1 MGCPNYILCNCNYM
15 ISPKSVDLIINFEVG
30 GRAYYEK
37 ALQKPSCPGGQSGVT
52 IGLGYDLGYNTE
64 KQFFQDWGNQLI
76 PNFLDPLKKVIG
88 LKGEQAKQ
96 MLRGEI
102 LQVRIPYNAAYEVF
116 VKSSIPRYYALTKA
130 IYPEIDTLNEDTQ
143 GALVSMV
150 YNRGNKL
157 EGDSRIEM
165 KAIVD
170 LVKNKDY
177 EGIAEEIEKSKR
189 LWESKGL
196 DGLVKR
202 REAEADLIRE
212 SIA

>member
-1 MGCPNYILCNCNYM
+1 M
-15 ISPKSVDLIINFEVG
+15 ISPKAVDLIIQFEVG

-37 ALQKPSCPGGQSGVT
+37 ALQKPTWAGGDSGCT
-52 IGLGYDLGYNTE
+52 IGFGYDMGFVIE
-64 KQFFQDWGNQLI
+64 KQFFQDWGNKLT
-76 PNFLDPLKKVIG
+76 PNFLEPLRRVIG
-88 LKGEQAKQ
+88 LKGVQAKQ
-96 MLRGEI
+96 MLRGE
-102 LQVRIPYNAAYEVF
+102 LMQVKISYNTAYEVF

-130 IYPEIDTLNEDTQ
+130 IYPELDTLNEDTQ

-157 EGDSRIEM
+157 EGNSRVEM

-170 LVKNKDY
+170 MVAKKDY

-189 LWESKGL
+189 HWEQRGL

-202 REAEADLIRE
+202 REAEADLIRD